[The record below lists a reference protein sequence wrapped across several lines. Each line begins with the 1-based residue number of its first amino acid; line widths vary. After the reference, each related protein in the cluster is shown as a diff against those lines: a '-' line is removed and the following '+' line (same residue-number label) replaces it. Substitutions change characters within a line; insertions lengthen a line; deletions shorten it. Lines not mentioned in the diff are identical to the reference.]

1 MADSLKI
8 QAADNVAVALRDLA
22 VGELV
27 ENVIIKEAIATGHK
41 FALQDIAQNTNVL
54 KYGYPI
60 GHATAPITA
69 GSWVHTH
76 NLATNLDKQLAY
88 TYQPQQLENKTL
100 DMVSFMGYPRANG
113 QVGVRNEL
121 WIIPTVGCVN
131 QSARLIAEQINQEY
145 AHLANFD
152 GAVPLIHPYGCSQ
165 LGEDHLRTRKIL
177 ANLAKHPN
185 AGGVLVLG
193 LGCENNTIAE
203 FKQELQAD
211 QPENLSFLVAQE
223 VEDEISSGLELAR
236 QLVAKMLG
244 QQRTACPISKLTIGL
259 KCGGSD
265 AFSGI
270 TANPLVGAV
279 SDQHIARGGAT
290 ILTEVPEMFG
300 AEQLLMAR
308 AKDEVIFAKT
318 VDLINNFKAYYE
330 QHQQPIYENPSP
342 GNKAGGISTLE
353 EKSLGCVQK
362 GGRSAVVDVLDY
374 VERVRTTG
382 LSLLNGPGNDIVAC
396 TVLASAGCQIIL
408 FTTGRGTPL
417 GTVVPTLK
425 IATNSNIFQKKQ
437 NWLDFNAGKLLE
449 TASMENL
456 SQELYQ
462 DILAVA
468 SGKQCKAE
476 KMGYREISIFKTG
489 VTL

>member
-1 MADSLKI
+1 MAVSLKI
-8 QAADNVAVALRDLA
+8 QANDNVAVALRDLA

-308 AKDEVIFAKT
+308 AKDEAIFGKT

-449 TASMENL
+449 TVNMESL

>member
-1 MADSLKI
+1 MAVSLKI

-185 AGGVLVLG
+185 AGGVLILG

-449 TASMENL
+449 TASMESL

-468 SGKQCKAE
+468 NGKQCKAE

>member
-185 AGGVLVLG
+185 AGGVLILG

-449 TASMENL
+449 TVNMESL

-462 DILAVA
+462 DVLAVA

>member
-449 TASMENL
+449 TVNMESL